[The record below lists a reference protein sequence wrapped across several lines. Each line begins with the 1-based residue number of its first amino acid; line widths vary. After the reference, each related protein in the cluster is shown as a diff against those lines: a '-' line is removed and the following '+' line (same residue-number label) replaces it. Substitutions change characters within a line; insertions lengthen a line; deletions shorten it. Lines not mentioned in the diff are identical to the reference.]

1 MTLPEDIYSQRILE
15 LAAALPRTARLATPE
30 ATATAHSK
38 LCGSTVTVD
47 LAMEGD
53 VVTDYGQSVKA
64 CLLGQ
69 SSASV
74 MGREVIGASAGEL
87 RAVGAAMRKM
97 LKEGGPPPQ
106 GKWGDLAVLEPVRDY
121 KARHASTLLVFDAV
135 EDAIRQ
141 IEAKRGAKASAFGRA
156 CLRPS
161 VERGEASDA
170 ARRADRQDA
179 AACADRRLSLRHL
192 AAARGQLPASAGL
205 LGLCARGHRDERRLE
220 GRLARAGET
229 LPLPSLGQPR
239 FRPGA
244 RSERRASSVRALAL
258 WALAAK
264 PA

>member
-1 MTLPEDIYSQRILE
+1 MSLPEDIYSQRILE
-15 LAAALPRTARLATPE
+15 LAAALPRTARLSLPE

-47 LAMEGD
+47 LAMDGD

-69 SSASV
+69 SAASV

-87 RAVGAAMRKM
+87 RAVGATMRKM

-141 IEAKRGAKASAFGRA
+141 IEAKRGAKAPHSAEH
-156 CLRPS
+156 
-161 VERGEASDA
+161 V
-170 ARRADRQDA
+170 
-179 AACADRRLSLRHL
+179 
-192 AAARGQLPASAGL
+192 
-205 LGLCARGHRDERRLE
+205 
-220 GRLARAGET
+220 
-229 LPLPSLGQPR
+229 
-239 FRPGA
+239 
-244 RSERRASSVRALAL
+244 
-258 WALAAK
+258 
-264 PA
+264 